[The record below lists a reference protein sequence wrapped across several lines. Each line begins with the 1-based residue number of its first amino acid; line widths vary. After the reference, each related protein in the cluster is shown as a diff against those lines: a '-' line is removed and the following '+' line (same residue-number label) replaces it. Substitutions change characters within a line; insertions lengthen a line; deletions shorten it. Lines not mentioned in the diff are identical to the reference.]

1 VLFSGAASLVLLPL
15 LRPSGPGNSSPVDV
29 VIGLTI
35 VTTLAWAARSRPP
48 LHLPYGVPVGILF
61 VAGAIA
67 GLAGPFPSLSLVELA
82 QDVFLLAWCAALVN
96 MARSPGAFRFLLRA
110 WVLGAVFW
118 AALLIVAYGAGITA
132 ISGVSDIEGP
142 RASLLAG
149 DPNLL
154 ATYFVI
160 SIMVTAASGW
170 PARPALRVAAFGLL
184 LGGLGLTF
192 SNGGMLALS
201 VGAGVGLAIWSAR
214 RFGLVPTTIPL
225 AALALL
231 LGTATLAHIGVS
243 TFQDLARTSGQ
254 PFLQNSLGRSNQS
267 SQERGTIIDE
277 SMVLLTQGGL
287 LGWGPRATK
296 SELAAQQA
304 AYANEAHDDY
314 LAAVVERGLL
324 GGVGLLVLIGAIAM
338 RVRTLVARRQ
348 APAFRS
354 VIPHTAPIVGAIVG
368 LAVFATNEQILHF
381 RQVWALFAVA
391 AAYHLW
397 AASSLPP
404 SRGEVP
410 RRVGGGP
417 SGNGLSSLPPS
428 RGEVAY
434 R

>member
-1 VLFSGAASLVLLPL
+1 VLLTGAASLFLLPL

-29 VIGLTI
+29 VIALTI
-35 VTTLAWAARSRPP
+35 VTTLAWAVRSRLP
-48 LHLPYGVPVGILF
+48 LHVPYGIAVGILF

-67 GLAGPFPSLSLVELA
+67 GLAGPFPTLSLLELS
-82 QDVFLLAWCAALVN
+82 QDLFLLAWCAALVN
-96 MARSPGAFRFLLRA
+96 MARSPAAFRFLLRA
-110 WVLGAVFW
+110 WALGAILW
-118 AALLIVAYGAGITA
+118 AALLIVAYGAGVTA
-132 ISGVSDIEGP
+132 ISGVNDTEGP

-201 VGAGVGLAIWSAR
+201 IGVGVSLAIWSVR
-214 RFGLVPTTIPL
+214 RFGLVPTTVPV
-225 AALALL
+225 AALALM
-231 LGTATLAHIGVS
+231 LGTATLAHVGVS

-277 SMVLLTQGGL
+277 SMVLLNQGGL

-324 GGVGLLVLIGAIAM
+324 GGIGLLVLIAALGM
-338 RVRTLVARRQ
+338 RVRTLVGRRQ
-348 APAFRS
+348 AAAFRG
-354 VIPHTAPIVGAIVG
+354 VIPHTAPIAGAVIG
-368 LAVFATNEQILHF
+368 LAVFATNEQVLHF
-381 RQVWALFAVA
+381 RQVWALFAVI

-397 AASSLPP
+397 AASPPP
-404 SRGEVP
+404 SRG
-410 RRVGGGP
+410 RWRVAPEGG
-417 SGNGLSSLPPS
+417 SW
-428 RGEVAY
+428 
-434 R
+434 